1 MKVSRKLVVIDFDS
15 TLINEEGLDILAKLC
30 SDRVAHRIA
39 RLTEAAMRG
48 EIPFEESLVKRIAAL
63 QGTPVEKV
71 LEAASALTLTR
82 GAEDLVNGLRAAG
95 HVVGAISGGFREMVQ
110 PIASSLG
117 LDFYE
122 SNTLGI
128 SKGHLTGTIAGKI
141 IDTEAKA
148 EIMLKRAAAYGIS
161 IGHTVAVGDGANDV
175 AMIQMAALGIA
186 FMAKPPAVMVADH
199 TVAVRDLG
207 AVLKLITDH
216 CQ

>member
-15 TLINEEGLDILAKLC
+15 TLINEEGLNVLAKLC
-30 SDRVAHRIA
+30 SDRVANRIA
-39 RLTEAAMRG
+39 KITEAAMRG
-48 EIPFEESLVKRIAAL
+48 EIPFEESLVKRITAL
-63 QGTPVEKV
+63 RGTPVEKV
-71 LEAASALTLTR
+71 LEAASALTLTH
-82 GAEDLVNGLRAAG
+82 GAKDLVNGLRGAG

-122 SNTLGI
+122 SNTFGI
-128 SKGHLTGTIAGKI
+128 SKGHLTGTIVGKI

-161 IGHTVAVGDGANDV
+161 IGQTVAVGDGANDV
-175 AMIQMAALGIA
+175 AMIQMAGLGIA
-186 FMAKPPAVMVADH
+186 FMAKPPVDKVADH